1 MLFDHL
7 QPYPGDPI
15 LSLMDKFNNDPRE
28 EKVNLSVGFYY
39 DENGKIPVLDSVRE
53 AKRRADARFTQT
65 NGYLPMD
72 GANDY
77 CRAVQQHLFG
87 MQNNPETIV
96 TIQTIG
102 GSGALR
108 VAADFLHS
116 AWPESEAWISDP
128 SWDNHQAIFSR
139 AGFEVK
145 RYPWLN
151 ASADDIDFPALLQAL
166 QGAAAHSVVVLH
178 ACCHNPTGFDLQEG
192 QWDEIFAVCRER
204 QLIPLLDAA
213 YLGMGSGFSQDIKA
227 VRKLAAS
234 GTTGLVTNS
243 FSKVF
248 SLYGER
254 VGSLSVVCANRTIAD
269 NVRGQLKATVR
280 ANYSSPPRFGAVL
293 VSEILNDEPLRQV
306 WQEEVEL
313 MRERIVS
320 MRQGLHARLTELAPQ
335 HTHDYLL
342 RQKGMFSFTGLSPEQ
357 VQMLREE
364 YGVYIIGNGR
374 MCVSGLNQQNLDIVA
389 RRIAAVL

>member
-1 MLFDHL
+1 MLFEHL

-15 LSLMDKFNNDPRE
+15 LSLMDKFTSDPRE

-72 GANDY
+72 GASDY

-87 MQNNPETIV
+87 MQNNPETIA

-108 VAADFLHS
+108 IAADFLYS
-116 AWPESEAWISDP
+116 ADYGGEVWISDP
-128 SWDNHQAIFSR
+128 SWDNHQAIFAR
-139 AGFEVK
+139 AGFTVK

-166 QGAAAHSVVVLH
+166 QGAAAHSVVVVH
-178 ACCHNPTGFDLQEG
+178 ACCHNPTGFDLQEN
-192 QWDEIFAVCRER
+192 QWDALFELCRER

-213 YLGMGSGFSQDIKA
+213 YLGMGNGFAQDVRA
-227 VRKLAAS
+227 VRKLVAR

-320 MRQGLHARLTELAPQ
+320 MRQGLHTRLSELAPQ
-335 HTHDYLL
+335 HSHDYLL

-357 VQMLREE
+357 VRMLREE

-374 MCVSGLNQQNLDIVA
+374 LCVSGLNQHNLDIVA

>member
-7 QPYPGDPI
+7 QPYAGDPI
-15 LSLMDKFNNDPRE
+15 LSLMDKFTSDTRD

-39 DENGKIPVLDSVRE
+39 DENGNIPVLDSVRE
-53 AKRRADARFTQT
+53 AKRRVDARFAQT

-87 MQNNPETIV
+87 KQNDRDTIV

-116 AWPESEAWISDP
+116 AWPDAEAWISDP

-139 AGFEVK
+139 AGFSVK

-151 ASADDIDFPALLQAL
+151 ATGDDIDFPALLQAL
-166 QGAAAHSVVVLH
+166 QSAPEHSVVVLH
-178 ACCHNPTGFDLQEG
+178 ACCHNPTGFDLNDE
-192 QWDEIFAVCRER
+192 QWEAVFAVCRQR

-213 YLGMGSGFSQDIKA
+213 YLGMGRGFAQDVVA

-254 VGSLSVVCANRTIAD
+254 VGSLSVVCGNRTLAD

-280 ANYSSPPRFGAVL
+280 ANYSSPPRFGAAL

-313 MRERIVS
+313 MRERIVA
-320 MRQGLHARLTELAPQ
+320 MRQGLHARLSELAPQ
-335 HTHDYLL
+335 HSHDYLL
-342 RQKGMFSFTGLSPEQ
+342 RQKGMFSFTGLSPQQ

-374 MCVSGLNQQNLDIVA
+374 LCVSGLNQHNLDIVA
-389 RRIAAVL
+389 RRMAAVL

>member
-1 MLFDHL
+1 MLFEHL

-15 LSLMDKFNNDPRE
+15 LSLMDKFTSDPRE

-72 GANDY
+72 GASDY

-87 MQNNPETIV
+87 MQNNPETIA

-108 VAADFLHS
+108 IAADFLYS
-116 AWPESEAWISDP
+116 ADYGGEVWISDP
-128 SWDNHQAIFSR
+128 SWDNHQAIFAR
-139 AGFEVK
+139 AGFTVK

-178 ACCHNPTGFDLQEG
+178 ACCHNPTGFDLQEN
-192 QWDEIFAVCRER
+192 QWDALFELCRER

-213 YLGMGSGFSQDIKA
+213 YLGMGNGFAQDVRA
-227 VRKLAAS
+227 VRKLVAS

-320 MRQGLHARLTELAPQ
+320 MRQGLHTRLSELAPQ
-335 HTHDYLL
+335 HSHDYLL

-357 VQMLREE
+357 VRMLREE

-374 MCVSGLNQQNLDIVA
+374 LCVSGLNQHNLDIVA